1 LRSFLSTAV
10 LAFTVLTAPPA
21 GAQEIPD
28 QEEPASPLAPYVS
41 VEKGT
46 LALAHVRLLD
56 GTGTPARDDQTIL
69 IQGERITAVG
79 PSADI
84 HIPEGA
90 QVLDLTGHTLIP
102 GLVSLHEHLY
112 FGGVQQMT
120 PMPVAGPMLYLAM
133 GVTSAMPAGSQFPYY
148 DLNLAKTIDAGLA
161 PGPRIHLTG
170 PYLNGGPPGPGNQR
184 VVNDP
189 EEVRRVIRY
198 WASEGA
204 TWMKF
209 MGAPTRE
216 VMAAGIDEAHRLG
229 MKITGHLCSVTFT
242 EASEM
247 GLDALQH
254 GYITNSDYVP
264 GKQPDVCPPE
274 NMRIQ
279 ADLDVET
286 PEVRESI
293 RRIVAGGAAVVSTL
307 GVYET
312 FTPSRATLPPQAME
326 MLKPLTRQ
334 EVERNHANLGQ
345 DRFEVPPRL
354 IERMMRWERIF
365 VEEGGLLGAGSDP
378 WGTGY
383 LPGFGNLRNYEMLL
397 EAGFS
402 APEVVQILTLNG
414 ARILGEDGRLGSVE
428 AGKLADLMVIH
439 GDPTS
444 DPTSIYDV
452 VTVFKDGVGYD
463 SMLLREAAKGTI
475 GAY

>member
-1 LRSFLSTAV
+1 LETHVRSLLSTA
-10 LAFTVLTAPPA
+10 LALTVLTPVSVS
-21 GAQEIPD
+21 AQERPA

-41 VEKGT
+41 VEAGS
-46 LALAHVRLLD
+46 LALTHARLLD
-56 GTGTPARDDQTIL
+56 GTGAEARDDQTIL
-69 IQGERITAVG
+69 IEGDRITAVG
-79 PSADI
+79 PTAEIDL
-84 HIPEGA
+84 PEGV
-90 QVLDLTGHTLIP
+90 QVLDLAGHTLIP

-209 MGAPTRE
+209 MGAPTRQ

-326 MLKPLTRQ
+326 MLKPLTR
-334 EVERNHANLGQ
+334 HS
-345 DRFEVPPRL
+345 RFPP
-354 IERMMRWERIF
+354 
-365 VEEGGLLGAGSDP
+365 GSSK
-378 WGTGY
+378 
-383 LPGFGNLRNYEMLL
+383 R
-397 EAGFS
+397 
-402 APEVVQILTLNG
+402 
-414 ARILGEDGRLGSVE
+414 
-428 AGKLADLMVIH
+428 
-439 GDPTS
+439 
-444 DPTSIYDV
+444 
-452 VTVFKDGVGYD
+452 
-463 SMLLREAAKGTI
+463 
-475 GAY
+475 

>member
-10 LAFTVLTAPPA
+10 LTLTVLTILPA

-46 LALAHVRLLD
+46 VALTHVRLLD

-79 PSADI
+79 PSAGTEL
-84 HIPEGA
+84 PEGA

-112 FGGVQQMT
+112 FGGVH
-120 PMPVAGPMLYLAM
+120 
-133 GVTSAMPAGSQFPYY
+133 
-148 DLNLAKTIDAGLA
+148 NLAKTIDAGLA
-161 PGPRIHLTG
+161 PGPRLHLTG

-198 WASEGA
+198 WAWEGA

-216 VMAAGIDEAHRLG
+216 VLAAGIDEAHRLG

-293 RRIVAGGAAVVSTL
+293 RRIVEGGAAVVSTL

-312 FTPSRATLPPQAME
+312 FTPSRATLPIQAME

-345 DRFEVPPRL
+345 DRFDAPPRL
-354 IERMMRWERIF
+354 IEKMMRWERIF
-365 VEEGGLLGAGSDP
+365 VEAGGLLGAGSDP

-402 APEVVQILTLNG
+402 APEVVRILTLNG

-428 AGKLADLMVIH
+428 AGKLADLVVIH

-444 DPTSIYDV
+444 EPTSIYDV